1 MTGTLLNV
9 STVVAGSS
17 VGLLLGRHIPERVR
31 ETVLKGLGLLVL
43 VVGMQMA
50 LKTSNVLILMASI
63 LSGGALG
70 EGINLQSGLDR
81 IGEALQRRLST
92 SDTSR
97 FTEGFV
103 TASLVFC
110 VGPMTILGSI
120 QDGLTGDYQLLAVK
134 SMLDG
139 VAALAFAASFGIGV
153 LFSALTVLV
162 CQGALTLGAGV
173 AEGLLSNA
181 MVTEMTAAGGLM
193 VLGIGVVI
201 LDISRPRVA
210 NFLPALVIAPLIV
223 AAVARLS

>member
-17 VGLLLGRHIPERVR
+17 AGLLLGRHIPERVR

-43 VVGMQMA
+43 VIGIQMA
-50 LKTSNVLILMASI
+50 LKTTNVLILMGSI
-63 LSGGALG
+63 LVGGALG
-70 EGINLQSGLDR
+70 EGINLQAGLDR

-162 CQGALTLGAGV
+162 CQGGLTLGAGV
-173 AEGLLSNA
+173 AEGILSNA

-223 AAVARLS
+223 TAVARLS